1 MLVLGVGG
9 NVSQGILKAL
19 ALASRELRVVAAC
32 VSHLSTGLYTVERAF
47 LSPFAEDP
55 DFLDWLLAVCEEEGV
70 VAVLSGVEPVLYA
83 LAANADLIRA
93 RTGAVPVVS
102 EPATLAT
109 GADKLATAS
118 WLEANGLSAPRSVA
132 SGDREAALRLA
143 SEVGFPLVAKPRRG
157 KRARGVL
164 DVDDESDLAYA
175 VSRRQ
180 YVVQERLPGPE
191 FTVAC
196 FSDRAG
202 AVRGS
207 FAMRRELSEGTTL
220 SAEVGDFPAVREYA
234 ERVADRLRP
243 LGPSNVQIRLRDGEP
258 VCHEINVRFS
268 GTAPIRAHLG
278 FNDVEAT
285 VLHYALGEDARD
297 LPSIT
302 EGMALRYWN
311 EIYVEPAAVKR
322 LEHDRR
328 LDEPRRHSFVESFP
342 VRP

>member
-1 MLVLGVGG
+1 VLVLGVGG

-19 ALASRELRVVAAC
+19 ALARRELRVVAAC
-32 VSHLSTGLYTVERAF
+32 VSHLSAGLYTVERAF

-55 DFLDWLLAVCEEEGV
+55 DFLDWLLGVCEEEGV
-70 VAVLSGVEPVLYA
+70 VAVLSG
-83 LAANADLIRA
+83 
-93 RTGAVPVVS
+93 
-102 EPATLAT
+102 
-109 GADKLATAS
+109 
-118 WLEANGLSAPRSVA
+118 VA

-157 KRARGVL
+157 KRARGVI

-175 VSRRQ
+175 LSRRQ

-207 FAMRRELSEGTTL
+207 FVMRRELSEGTTL

-234 ERVADRLRP
+234 ERVAERLRP

-268 GTAPIRAHLG
+268 GTAPIRARLG

-285 VLHYALGEDARD
+285 VLHHALGEDARD

-302 EGMALRYWN
+302 EGVALRYWN
-311 EIYVEPAAVKR
+311 EIYVEPAAVRR

-328 LDEPRRHSFVESFP
+328 LDEPRRHSFAESFA